1 MDSQA
6 VTKTDRA
13 RSLDQNIQRLREQLD
28 GLKKHLMTEPSAEIL
43 NEFDAATEDLLSE
56 AFGSSSP
63 LLDTYEY
70 AEVGEAAGLMNL
82 TDEAPEGTDSQ
93 SQRETIRQRLRVLE
107 SAIAELEGRRSS
119 LTQET
124 RKRKATGPRVSDFM
138 ASTVRA
144 ISLDATLREAG
155 KCLQKW
161 KIGSLLVISLDATL
175 REAGKCL
182 QKWKI
187 GSLLVQSG
195 DEYIG
200 FISETELTREVV
212 ASGTDATTTTVK
224 TCMREPLVTIETSD
238 PIVEAVRL
246 MKEKGTR
253 HLAVTE
259 SGRIVGVVSVSD
271 VLRYY
276 SGVV

>member
-1 MDSQA
+1 MKSQ
-6 VTKTDRA
+6 VTTKPNRA
-13 RSLDQNIQRLREQLD
+13 QSLDEDIQRLRQQLD
-28 GLKKHLMTEPSAEIL
+28 ILKNHLMQEPSVDIL
-43 NEFDAATEDLLSE
+43 HDFDGVTEDMLAE
-56 AFGSSSP
+56 VFGSSSS

-70 AEVGEAAGLMNL
+70 AQVGEAAGLLNL
-82 TDEAPEGTDSQ
+82 TDEAPEGTESQ
-93 SQRETIRQRLRVLE
+93 SQRETIRQRHRVLE
-107 SAIAELEGRRSS
+107 SAVADLESRRAA
-119 LTQET
+119 LAKEAK
-124 RKRKATGPRVSDFM
+124 KRQTTGPRVSDFM
-138 ASTVRA
+138 ASSVRS
-144 ISLDATLREAG
+144 ISMDATLREAG
-155 KCLQKW
+155 QALQKW
-161 KIGSLLVISLDATL
+161 KIGSLLIQ
-175 REAGKCL
+175 G
-182 QKWKI
+182 
-187 GSLLVQSG
+187 G

-200 FISETELTREVV
+200 SISETELTSEVV

>member
-1 MDSQA
+1 MESQV

-13 RSLDQNIQRLREQLD
+13 ESLDQDIHRLREQLD
-28 GLKKHLMTEPSAEIL
+28 VLKKHLMNEPSAETL
-43 NEFDAATEDLLSE
+43 NDFDAKTEDMLAE
-56 AFGSSSP
+56 FFGSSSP

-70 AEVGEAAGLMNL
+70 AELGEASGLLNL
-82 TDEAPEGTDSQ
+82 TDEAPEGANSQ
-93 SQRETIRQRLRVLE
+93 SQRETIRQRHRVLE
-107 SAIAELEGRRSS
+107 SAIADLESRRAS
-119 LTQET
+119 LAKEAK
-124 RKRKATGPRVSDFM
+124 KRTSTGPRVSDFM
-138 ASTVRA
+138 ATTVRS

-155 KCLQKW
+155 QQ
-161 KIGSLLVISLDATL
+161 
-175 REAGKCL
+175 L

-200 FISETELTREVV
+200 SISETELTSEVV
-212 ASGTDATTTTVK
+212 ASGTDATTATVK
-224 TCMREPLVTIETSD
+224 TCMREPLVTLENSD
-238 PIVEAVRL
+238 SILEAVRL

-259 SGRIVGVVSVSD
+259 SGRVVGVVSVSD
-271 VLRYY
+271 VIRYY

>member
-1 MDSQA
+1 MQSQSSSK
-6 VTKTDRA
+6 VDRA
-13 RSLDQNIQRLREQLD
+13 ESLDRDIRRLRQQLD
-28 GLKKHLMTEPSAEIL
+28 ALKNHLMNEPEQGVL
-43 NEFDAATEDLLSE
+43 NEFDAVTEDML
-56 AFGSSSP
+56 ADIFGSASP

-70 AEVGEAAGLMNL
+70 AEVGEAGGLLNL
-82 TDEAPEGTDSQ
+82 TDEAPEGTESE
-93 SQRETIRQRLRVLE
+93 SQRETIRQRHRVLE
-107 SAIAELEGRRSS
+107 SAIADLESRRAALAKES
-119 LTQET
+119 
-124 RKRKATGPRVSDFM
+124 RKRAVSGPRVSDFM
-138 ASTVRA
+138 AKTVRS

-155 KCLQKW
+155 Q
-161 KIGSLLVISLDATL
+161 S
-175 REAGKCL
+175 L

-200 FISETELTREVV
+200 SISETELMSEVV

-246 MKEKGTR
+246 MKEKATR

-259 SGRIVGVVSVSD
+259 SSRIVGVVSVSD
-271 VLRYY
+271 VIRYY

>member
-1 MDSQA
+1 MESPS

-13 RSLDQNIQRLREQLD
+13 HSLDQDIHRLRQQLD
-28 GLKKHLMTEPSAEIL
+28 VLKKHLMTEPSAETL
-43 NEFDAATEDLLSE
+43 NEFDAVTEDLLGE

-82 TDEAPEGTDSQ
+82 PDEAPEGTDSQ

-107 SAIAELEGRRSS
+107 SAIADLEGRRAS
-119 LTQET
+119 LAQAT
-124 RKRKATGPRVSDFM
+124 RKRTNTGPRVSDFM
-138 ASTVRA
+138 AGTVRS

-155 KCLQKW
+155 Q
-161 KIGSLLVISLDATL
+161 
-175 REAGKCL
+175 CL

-200 FISETELTREVV
+200 FISETELTSEVV

-246 MKEKGTR
+246 MKERGTR
-253 HLAVTE
+253 HLAVIE